1 MEKTFKEKESPEDRV
16 KRLRIRDWNDDAF
29 LVAEHLRQP
38 SVKPR
43 DPNVWTKTPKERKL
57 WKKFRR
63 VPAPNYNW
71 PEPVKTIDIPGTL
84 VVYVKGGNFTTGKL
98 NPKTKKPIPKTTF
111 SHKCIQSDIPY
122 ILGKYKTPKSEVLKY
137 SWNGKTYSPDNLP
150 FWESQ
155 FIKMDK
161 EITCAKYITWIGA
174 PLDYLRNNNF
184 KVFNS
189 EKARQRR
196 KSNTRSNK

>member
-1 MEKTFKEKESPEDRV
+1 MVKRTAQTIYHSGDVKLTEYPTFLYEVHLIRKDGAGTKFFSSDKPLRV
-16 KRLRIRDWNDDAF
+16 K
-29 LVAEHLRQP
+29 
-38 SVKPR
+38 
-43 DPNVWTKTPKERKL
+43 
-57 WKKFRR
+57 
-63 VPAPNYNW
+63 
-71 PEPVKTIDIPGTL
+71 
-84 VVYVKGGNFTTGKL
+84 
-98 NPKTKKPIPKTTF
+98 
-111 SHKCIQSDIPY
+111 
-122 ILGKYKTPKSEVLKY
+122 
-137 SWNGKTYSPDNLP
+137 
-150 FWESQ
+150 ESQ

>member
-1 MEKTFKEKESPEDRV
+1 MAKPTPPTVYHSGDVKLTVYPSFLYEVQLYLIRKDRV
-16 KRLRIRDWNDDAF
+16 ECVGTKFFSSDKPLK
-29 LVAEHLRQP
+29 
-38 SVKPR
+38 VK
-43 DPNVWTKTPKERKL
+43 
-57 WKKFRR
+57 
-63 VPAPNYNW
+63 
-71 PEPVKTIDIPGTL
+71 
-84 VVYVKGGNFTTGKL
+84 
-98 NPKTKKPIPKTTF
+98 
-111 SHKCIQSDIPY
+111 
-122 ILGKYKTPKSEVLKY
+122 
-137 SWNGKTYSPDNLP
+137 
-150 FWESQ
+150 ESQ

>member
-1 MEKTFKEKESPEDRV
+1 MV
-16 KRLRIRDWNDDAF
+16 KRTAQTIYHSGDVKLTEYPTF
-29 LVAEHLRQP
+29 LGTKFFSSDKPLK
-38 SVKPR
+38 VK
-43 DPNVWTKTPKERKL
+43 
-57 WKKFRR
+57 
-63 VPAPNYNW
+63 
-71 PEPVKTIDIPGTL
+71 
-84 VVYVKGGNFTTGKL
+84 
-98 NPKTKKPIPKTTF
+98 
-111 SHKCIQSDIPY
+111 
-122 ILGKYKTPKSEVLKY
+122 
-137 SWNGKTYSPDNLP
+137 
-150 FWESQ
+150 ESQ